1 MTGLI
6 TTPFIEP
13 GQRAAKPQVPV
24 SLLRQQLHKL
34 LVQKMDRAGYQTH
47 YLPAVVMMKAEFL
60 KRYCGVVSSKNLDAA
75 MCEYA
80 IEQLQ
85 SVTIAMP
92 RKAQHKRP
100 TIQQRKKIARL
111 GKYVLGAVYGDQ
123 WFWKNLPEWIAEL
136 YLGATDSDS
145 GIDISK
151 RTVRKIDN
159 LTQYEA
165 WYIIQ
170 RMEKIEAK
178 LHKDGRL

>member
-1 MTGLI
+1 MTSLV

-13 GQRAAKPQVPV
+13 GQSTAKPQVPV

-34 LVQKMDRAGYQTH
+34 LVAKMDRAGYQTH
-47 YLPAVVMMKAEFL
+47 YLPCVVQMKQEFL
-60 KRYCGVVSSKNLDAA
+60 KRYCGVTSSRQLDAA

-123 WFWKNLPEWIAEL
+123 WFWNNLPVWIGEL
-136 YLGATDSDS
+136 YAGATDLES
-145 GIDISK
+145 GVDISK

-170 RMEKIEAK
+170 RMEKVEFK
-178 LHKDGRL
+178 LHKDGRV